1 MNNKITTSSSM
12 KKYQFFEESQEE
24 NNEKIKSSKDDNKN
38 TSLSIKDIS
47 PSGINQMQSY
57 DDIIFICGKAIHKVK
72 AKMIRESLIVKII
85 NNKIIDEY
93 HIFNGLYYDFKLKF
107 FKNRPTFI
115 VLGGDLIKYM
125 KNGKEE
131 MLMVT
136 TIKIYDA
143 SFFVEP
149 KFEKYISES
158 INGENY
164 PKALL
169 RNIQILKKVGGNEFI
184 TEIGVGEVT
193 YDGYESFQN
202 VIAFTINSSFTHIA
216 ISSDKGDIIL
226 ISGYPNLIDCE
237 KNEIKM
243 RFLPKII
250 PKDREIYLTNLELTE
265 LITKRES
272 KKRIL
277 YASTANSVYYYEWKY
292 DTQNTSSA
300 DSHIR
305 LKTLIEDGKG
315 AYNSCLNSKD
325 NYLLLASSSD
335 NYILEYKNLTF
346 QNSWYFEGNKIFI
359 NYFKNYILFIMYNN
373 TNSTI
378 QIYDKANNFLLYDNS
393 TKKKIISVCCDSNY
407 IYIFYEESKNKKYIT
422 KIKEKDNKKKFEIFY
437 SKNQY
442 DIARD
447 YAEKINCDPSKMG
460 EISQRYAEYEYSKG
474 EYEQSIKQYI
484 KTINYL
490 EPNFVIQKF
499 LEKAK
504 LDYLIQYLE
513 AIIDNEEFNKKGK
526 EKCKDYAYLLF
537 NSYIVQE
544 KIGRLKEFIR
554 NKNKKNSY
562 IVLKVAIDICLETQ
576 NTNLALSI
584 AKQKKMNEEI
594 LEILIMKL
602 NKINEALDHLLPPK
616 EKGKET
622 KKRINNINNYI
633 EEENDVKEKIYLI
646 LKYGEYF
653 LREKNGQI
661 PDIFFNRVSSFLEEN
676 KSYLDQK
683 DIIKLIQIF
692 IVSDKYFKS
701 LFDRMDAYGIEYNSK
716 IIHRRIEL
724 YLEDKENDYKLK
736 IAHMLNDK
744 KYMNKYDTQYLR
756 LLFKYQNFTE
766 GIETLNRI
774 IKKKQDV
781 IDSYMS
787 KHNYDKLIEVIDE
800 IISNFDKN
808 KDKNNFDINTSFI
821 PIIVNYFIVLKKK
834 NQKGNTNNNYDTYI
848 QKIINKISNI
858 SNNMFIP
865 ADFLDIMY
873 NLDNEFTIK
882 DITFFMNNC
891 MNKELV
897 SIGTYLYRINE
908 IKKQLTETENRIK
921 ELNTKAVCFNL
932 KKCDECDMSINFPCI
947 CFFCGHCFHQL
958 CVNSVP
964 YDYSN
969 DNNNNN
975 EENKII
981 TSKMRCQKCIKLQK
995 K

>member
-1 MNNKITTSSSM
+1 
-12 KKYQFFEESQEE
+12 
-24 NNEKIKSSKDDNKN
+24 
-38 TSLSIKDIS
+38 
-47 PSGINQMQSY
+47 
-57 DDIIFICGKAIHKVK
+57 
-72 AKMIRESLIVKII
+72 
-85 NNKIIDEY
+85 
-93 HIFNGLYYDFKLKF
+93 
-107 FKNRPTFI
+107 
-115 VLGGDLIKYM
+115 
-125 KNGKEE
+125 
-131 MLMVT
+131 
-136 TIKIYDA
+136 
-143 SFFVEP
+143 
-149 KFEKYISES
+149 
-158 INGENY
+158 
-164 PKALL
+164 
-169 RNIQILKKVGGNEFI
+169 
-184 TEIGVGEVT
+184 
-193 YDGYESFQN
+193 
-202 VIAFTINSSFTHIA
+202 
-216 ISSDKGDIIL
+216 
-226 ISGYPNLIDCE
+226 
-237 KNEIKM
+237 
-243 RFLPKII
+243 
-250 PKDREIYLTNLELTE
+250 
-265 LITKRES
+265 
-272 KKRIL
+272 
-277 YASTANSVYYYEWKY
+277 
-292 DTQNTSSA
+292 
-300 DSHIR
+300 
-305 LKTLIEDGKG
+305 
-315 AYNSCLNSKD
+315 
-325 NYLLLASSSD
+325 
-335 NYILEYKNLTF
+335 
-346 QNSWYFEGNKIFI
+346 
-359 NYFKNYILFIMYNN
+359 
-373 TNSTI
+373 
-378 QIYDKANNFLLYDNS
+378 
-393 TKKKIISVCCDSNY
+393 
-407 IYIFYEESKNKKYIT
+407 
-422 KIKEKDNKKKFEIFY
+422 
-437 SKNQY
+437 
-442 DIARD
+442 
-447 YAEKINCDPSKMG
+447 
-460 EISQRYAEYEYSKG
+460 
-474 EYEQSIKQYI
+474 
-484 KTINYL
+484 
-490 EPNFVIQKF
+490 

-513 AIIDNEEFNKKGK
+513 AIIDNEEFNKNGK

-594 LEILIMKL
+594 LEILIMKM

-622 KKRINNINNYI
+622 KKKINNINNYI

-646 LKYGEYF
+646 LKYGEHF
-653 LREKNGQI
+653 LKEKNGQI
-661 PDIFFNRVSSFLEEN
+661 PDIFFNRVSSFLDDN

-701 LFDRMDAYGIEYNSK
+701 LFDRMDVYGIEYNSK

-736 IAHMLNDK
+736 IAQMLTDK

-766 GIETLNRI
+766 GIDTLNKI

-781 IDSYMS
+781 IDLYMS

-800 IISNFDKN
+800 IINNFDKN

-821 PIIVNYFIVLKKK
+821 PIILNYFIVQKKK
-834 NQKGNTNNNYDTYI
+834 SQKGSKTNYDTYI
-848 QKIINKISNI
+848 QKIINKVSNL

-865 ADFLDIMY
+865 ADFLDIVY

-908 IKKQLTETENRIK
+908 IKKQLTDTENKIK
-921 ELNTKAVCFNL
+921 ELNTKAVSFNL

-964 YDYSN
+964 YDSN

>member
-1 MNNKITTSSSM
+1 M

-24 NNEKIKSSKDDNKN
+24 NNEKVKSSKDNNKN
-38 TSLSIKDIS
+38 SALSIKDIS

-57 DDIIFICGKAIHKVK
+57 EDIIFICGKAIHKVK
-72 AKMIRESLIVKII
+72 TKMIRESLIVKII

-107 FKNRPTFI
+107 FKNKPIFI

-149 KFEKYISES
+149 KYEKYISEN

-184 TEIGVGEVT
+184 TEVGTGEGV

-202 VIAFTINSSFTHIA
+202 VIAFTINSSFSHIA

-237 KNEIKM
+237 KSEIKM

-265 LITKRES
+265 LFTKKES

-277 YASTANSVYYYEWKY
+277 YASTANSVYYYEWKFE
-292 DTQNTSSA
+292 TQNTSSA

-315 AYNSCLNSKD
+315 AYNSCLDSKD

-335 NYILEYKNLTF
+335 NYILEYKNLNF
-346 QNSWYFEGNKIFI
+346 QSSWYFEGNKIFI
-359 NYFKNYILFIMYNN
+359 NYFKNYILFIMYTNK
-373 TNSTI
+373 NSTI

-393 TKKKIISVCCDSNY
+393 TKKKIISVCCDINY
-407 IYIFYEESKNKKYIT
+407 IYIFYEESQNKKYIT

-437 SKNQY
+437 SKNQF
-442 DIARD
+442 DIARE
-447 YAEKINCDPSKMG
+447 YAKKINCDPSKIG

-513 AIIDNEEFNKKGK
+513 AVIDNEEFNKKGNK
-526 EKCKDYAYLLF
+526 KCKDYAYLLF
-537 NSYIVQE
+537 SSYIVQE
-544 KIGRLKEFIR
+544 KIGKLKEFIH

-576 NTNLALSI
+576 NTGLALSI
-584 AKQKKMNEEI
+584 AKQKNMNEEI

-602 NKINEALDHLLPPK
+602 NKIKEALDHLLPPK
-616 EKGKET
+616 EKGKEP
-622 KKRINNINNYI
+622 KKKINNINNYI

-653 LREKNGQI
+653 LKEKNGQI
-661 PDIFFNRVSSFLEEN
+661 PDIFFNRVSSFLDDN

-683 DIIKLIQIF
+683 EIIKLIQTF

-701 LFDRMDAYGIEYNSK
+701 LFDRMDVYGIEYNSK

-736 IAHMLNDK
+736 ITQMLTDK
-744 KYMNKYDTQYLR
+744 KYMNKYDTQYLM
-756 LLFKYQNFTE
+756 LLFKYQNFSE
-766 GIETLNRI
+766 GIETLTKI
-774 IKKKQDV
+774 MKKKKDI
-781 IDSYMS
+781 IDLYML
-787 KHNYDKLIEVIDE
+787 KHNYDKLLEIFDE
-800 IISNFDKN
+800 IINNFDKN

-821 PIIVNYFIVLKKK
+821 PIILNYFIIQKK
-834 NQKGNTNNNYDTYI
+834 NQKGSNINYDVYI
-848 QKIINKISNI
+848 QKIINKVSNLH
-858 SNNMFIP
+858 NNMFIP

-891 MNKELV
+891 MNRDLV

-921 ELNTKAVCFNL
+921 ELNTKAISFNL
-932 KKCDECDMSINFPCI
+932 KKCDECNMSINFPCI

-964 YDYSN
+964 YDSTN
-969 DNNNNN
+969 DNNNI

-981 TSKMRCQKCIKLQK
+981 TSKMKCQKCIKFQK